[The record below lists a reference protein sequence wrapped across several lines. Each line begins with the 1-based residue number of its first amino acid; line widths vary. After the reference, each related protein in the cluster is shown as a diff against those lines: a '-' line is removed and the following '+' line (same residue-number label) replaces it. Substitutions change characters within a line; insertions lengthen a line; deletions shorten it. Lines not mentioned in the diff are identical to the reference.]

1 MPSSATAPA
10 RVAARERFDTL
21 AAVAI
26 VVATTLTAVL
36 APLWLG

>member
-1 MPSSATAPA
+1 MPA
-10 RVAARERFDTL
+10 RAPSQVAASERFDTL

-36 APLWLG
+36 GPLLFS